1 MFDKKI
7 NLQVHYI
14 PVHTQPFMK
23 RFGFKSG
30 DYPVAEKFFNMEV
43 SLPIYYKINDNEI
56 RYVIKNIKK
65 LIGD

>member
-1 MFDKKI
+1 MFNKKI

-23 RFGFKSG
+23 KFGFKVG
-30 DYPVAEKFFNMEV
+30 DYPVAEDFFNSEV
-43 SLPIYYKINDNEI
+43 SLPIYYTIKNNEI

-65 LIGD
+65 IIGD